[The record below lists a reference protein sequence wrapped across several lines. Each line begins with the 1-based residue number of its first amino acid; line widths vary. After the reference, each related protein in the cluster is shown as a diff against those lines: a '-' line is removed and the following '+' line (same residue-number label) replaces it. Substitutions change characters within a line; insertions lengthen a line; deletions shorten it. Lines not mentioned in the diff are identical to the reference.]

1 MFLKNFGKVLFVFGA
16 IQFMIPFIVGSE
28 YFINIFSIVGMLCL
42 ADALA
47 IALAEKYI
55 WLHAIATFAI
65 VGSCLWGY
73 IVAYSTIFWR
83 MLILFIV
90 YMFALAS
97 LRIRKIILCR
107 LNK

>member
-1 MFLKNFGKVLFVFGA
+1 MKNFGKGLLVFGA
-16 IQFMIPFIVGSE
+16 IQFMIPYIVGSE
-28 YFINIFSIVGMLCL
+28 HFINIFSIVGMLCL

-47 IALAEKYI
+47 IALAQKHI

-65 VGSCLWGY
+65 VGLCLWGY
-73 IVAYSTIFWR
+73 IVGLTLFWK

-97 LRIRKIILCR
+97 LRVRKIILCR